1 MRLKLTNGVGDIS
14 VLEDSAISCRQ
25 SFDRRKTHVNTSNGG
40 LAKNWYNGELTV
52 DRDFHHAE
60 LQYY

>member
-25 SFDRRKTHVNTSNGG
+25 SFDRRKTHVNTSNGR
-40 LAKNWYNGELTV
+40 LAKKYKGELTV